1 MCSLNGH
8 IVVPNYVGCRAYNGY
23 HIMTTQSN
31 LYETHMRFYFYFF
44 LFLDPRR
51 TMYHSNV
58 SVRLSEVDKL
68 VTSILYVNA

>member
-1 MCSLNGH
+1 MLLLFNFDFF
-8 IVVPNYVGCRAYNGY
+8 IIIIY
-23 HIMTTQSN
+23 I
-31 LYETHMRFYFYFF
+31 FFF

>member
-1 MCSLNGH
+1 MLLLFNFDF
-8 IVVPNYVGCRAYNGY
+8 
-23 HIMTTQSN
+23 
-31 LYETHMRFYFYFF
+31 FYYYYYYY